1 MNYLVDISYDGSSYH
16 GWAKQKNNG
25 SVQQT
30 IEDSLSRIYQQ
41 KINIIGSGRTDA
53 GVHAIHQYFS
63 FCEQKVILKP
73 NKLIKALNSQLPN
86 SIRINK
92 IKTIVNSFNARYDA
106 KSKTYLYVINIG
118 KFNLFKNKYLL
129 NYNKPID
136 LVLWKKAIKLF
147 IGNHDFLSFS
157 KSELSNTKRTISDI
171 KIVKSK
177 YIIKVYITGNGFL
190 RNMVRMIIGS
200 LIDLNEH
207 KKSIADI
214 KKLIDNPKKGSAITL
229 ASPCGLYLFKV
240 IY

>member
-63 FCEQKVILKP
+63 FYEQKVNLKP

>member
-1 MNYLVDISYDGSSYH
+1 MNYLVDISYDGSNYH
-16 GWAKQKNNG
+16 GWAKQKNNE

-30 IEDSLSRIYQQ
+30 IEDSLNRIYQQ
-41 KINIIGSGRTDA
+41 KINIIGSGRTDT

-63 FCEQKVILKP
+63 FCEEQVNLEPKQ
-73 NKLIKALNSQLPN
+73 LIKALNSQLP
-86 SIRINK
+86 SDIRINK
-92 IKTIVNSFNARYDA
+92 IKTIFNSFNARYDA
-106 KSKTYLYVINIG
+106 KTKTYLYVINIG
-118 KFNLFKNKYLL
+118 KFNLFKSKYLL

-157 KSELSNTKRTISDI
+157 KSELSNTNRTISDI

-177 YIIKVYITGNGFL
+177 DIVKVYITGNGFL

-207 KKSIADI
+207 KKLIADI
-214 KKLIDNPKKGSAITL
+214 KRLIDNPKKGSAITL
-229 ASPCGLYLFKV
+229 VSPCGLYLFKV

>member
-1 MNYLVDISYDGSSYH
+1 MNYLVDISYDGCNYH
-16 GWAKQKNNG
+16 GWAKQKNNE

-30 IEDSLSRIYQQ
+30 IENCLSRIYQQ
-41 KINIIGSGRTDA
+41 KINIIGSGRTDT

-63 FCEQKVILKP
+63 FCENKVNLTP
-73 NKLIKALNSQLPN
+73 VKLIKALNSQLPYD
-86 SIRINK
+86 IRINK
-92 IKTIVNSFNARYDA
+92 IKNMDNSFNARYDA

-118 KFNLFKNKYLL
+118 KFNIFKNRYLL

-147 IGNHDFLSFS
+147 IGNHNFLSFS
-157 KSELSNTKRTISDI
+157 KSELSNTNRTINDI
-171 KIVKSK
+171 KIIKSK
-177 YIIKVYITGNGFL
+177 DIIKVYITGNGFL

-200 LIDLNEH
+200 LIDLNDH

-214 KKLIDNPKKGSAITL
+214 KRLIDNPKKGLAITL
-229 ASPCGLYLFKV
+229 ASPCGLYLYEV

>member
-63 FCEQKVILKP
+63 FCEQKVNLKP

-157 KSELSNTKRTISDI
+157 KSELSNTKRKISDI